1 MRMHPYSWNS
11 RTVKVA
17 TYGLIAPAILST
29 WPLLLM
35 PIEMPNWVFG
45 PIGLLFYLLYYEL
58 FERVLWRVRIFR
70 ALRIVDV
77 PDLNGVW
84 EAALK
89 SSFSHLKTE
98 HRIFVRIR
106 QTWTRISVTSEMPDA
121 VSTSV
126 AAAVRMTEKTVELIY
141 TFDSR
146 SKGKAGEVMQKHSGT
161 AWLRLSPD
169 RTQFAGQYFTG
180 RGRNN
185 VGSLRLRRA
194 RTANLPKF
202 PSKPK
207 TVPQEPQLIHGE
219 K

>member
-1 MRMHPYSWNS
+1 MHPYSWNS
-11 RTVKVA
+11 KTAKVA
-17 TYGLIAPAILST
+17 RYGLIAPAILSI
-29 WPLLLM
+29 WPLLLLPM
-35 PIEMPNWVFG
+35 EMPNWVFG
-45 PIGLLFYLLYYEL
+45 PIALLFYLLYYEL
-58 FERVLWRVRIFR
+58 FDRVLWRVSVFR

-84 EAALK
+84 EASLK
-89 SSFSHLKTE
+89 SSFSHLQTE

-146 SKGKAGEVMQKHSGT
+146 SKGKDGRVMQKHSGT

-194 RTANLPKF
+194 RKASLPKY
-202 PSKPK
+202 PRK
-207 TVPQEPQLIHGE
+207 TTPQHQDELVPAG

>member
-1 MRMHPYSWNS
+1 MHPYSWNS
-11 RTVKVA
+11 RTHKVVA
-17 TYGLIAPAILST
+17 YGLIAPAILST
-29 WPLLLM
+29 WPLFFVSYEI
-35 PIEMPNWVFG
+35 PGWVFA
-45 PIGLLFYLLYYEL
+45 PLGLLFYLLYFEL
-58 FERVLWRVRIFR
+58 FDRFLWRVRVFR

-106 QTWTRISVTSEMPDA
+106 QTWTRISVTSDMSDSI
-121 VSTSV
+121 STSV
-126 AAAVRMTEKTVELIY
+126 TAAVRMTDKTVELIY

-146 SKGKAGEVMQKHSGT
+146 TKGKAGEVIQKHSGT

-194 RTANLPKF
+194 RAASLPKF
-202 PSKPK
+202 GPRAPSSRK
-207 TVPQEPQLIHGE
+207 ESLIAAG